1 MERETR
7 EVFEFTRTFAMVGV
21 EAEFFILNGKGEA
34 IVVPPHLPRDG
45 FPILGE
51 VRGDPGENVAETVA
65 NFWKEYYDVQS
76 RIRSGHAM
84 VMKNIMKIRLKR
96 YQEAMKQMDQPKNEH
111 IGDTRNIYGVDID
124 EFSDQVLKAG
134 KIQGINASCGLHIH
148 FSLVS
153 KATAKTRSQKLE
165 AVDLPINTR
174 FYGDD
179 DDIPQVRFLE
189 ETFRPSV
196 RLYRLVSDEAE
207 DKKISA
213 TANLLT
219 RPAAEWIVKEMDDAF
234 FNKFAPPKEER
245 TKFRQAGFYRRKDY
259 GIEYRSLPAN
269 ARTMEAL
276 TDIVK
281 KAFKLLDELER
292 DI

>member
-1 MERETR
+1 MERETK
-7 EVFEFTRTFAMVGV
+7 EVFKFTRTFAMVGV

-65 NFWKEYYDVQS
+65 NFWKEYYSVQS
-76 RIRSGHAM
+76 RIRDTHIMA
-84 VMKNIMKIRLKR
+84 MKNIMKIRLKR
-96 YQEAMKQMDQPKNEH
+96 YQEAMRQMDQPKNEH

-153 KATAKTRSQKLE
+153 RSTAETRSQKLE
-165 AVDLPINTR
+165 SVDLPINTR

-196 RLYRLVSDEAE
+196 RLYRLISDESE

-219 RPAAEWIVKEMDDAF
+219 RPAAEWIVKQMDDAF

-269 ARTMEAL
+269 AQTMEAL
-276 TDIVK
+276 TDIIK
-281 KAFKLLDELER
+281 KAFKLLDELKK